1 MIVDGLVAF
10 LLLASGGLVLTG
22 ALGLWRLDDFFLRM
36 HPPALAN
43 TLASWAVGLA
53 SVVHF
58 TATAGRLVLHQWIIV
73 VLLCITVPITTAL
86 VARAALFR
94 MRVQGLLPP
103 MARDVSS
110 ADRPS

>member
-1 MIVDGLVAF
+1 MMLDLLVA
-10 LLLASGGLVLTG
+10 LLLIASGGLALVG

-58 TATAGRLVLHQWIIV
+58 TASAGRLVLHQWIMV
-73 VLLCITVPITTAL
+73 VLLCVTVPVTTAL

-94 MRVQGLLPP
+94 MRVRGLLPP
-103 MARDVSS
+103 LAAELSGD
-110 ADRPS
+110 DRES